1 MRHCAPKVQARC
13 RYFALSAAHS
23 AGGGWRLKHALP
35 NVQDPDRNAMHTL
48 AVFLTSDPL
57 VSWRYTQSRRVHAAP
72 YWHSGMRVLDA
83 CFFFVFAL
91 KCKVFPVLHCE
102 RPMPCGI
109 VYR

>member
-1 MRHCAPKVQARC
+1 
-13 RYFALSAAHS
+13 
-23 AGGGWRLKHALP
+23 
-35 NVQDPDRNAMHTL
+35 MHTL

-83 CFFFVFAL
+83 CFFFVLAL

-102 RPMPCGI
+102 RPMLCGI
-109 VYR
+109 VCRQWQSQTQAAVAIILQFTIGVQASAPCCRFGTYYL